1 MILLLISL
9 SFKWEGKGRSMSKRL
24 EETFQ
29 VKIFSLRLNIIGGPQ
44 IFYISESIRKLF
56 NF

>member
-1 MILLLISL
+1 
-9 SFKWEGKGRSMSKRL
+9 MSKRV

-29 VKIFSLRLNIIGGPQ
+29 VKIFTLRLNIIGGPQ
-44 IFYISESIRKLF
+44 IFYISEGIRKLF

>member
-9 SFKWEGKGRSMSKRL
+9 SFEWEGKGRSMSKRV

-29 VKIFSLRLNIIGGPQ
+29 VKIFTLRLNIIWGPQ
-44 IFYISESIRKLF
+44 IFYISD
-56 NF
+56 

>member
-9 SFKWEGKGRSMSKRL
+9 SFEWEGKGRNMSKRL

-29 VKIFSLRLNIIGGPQ
+29 VKIFTLRLNVVGGHQ
-44 IFYISESIRKLF
+44 IFYISEGIRKLF